1 MIRIARRVCPAAVQV
16 YTGTMYA
23 MPASI
28 TLGAFAASA
37 THRYQFTVNF
47 PDSGTGGADNA
58 YQGGVDDSRVRL
70 GLDELS
76 EASGGNDEQATKHAA
91 DRGQARLQR

>member
-1 MIRIARRVCPAAVQV
+1 
-16 YTGTMYA
+16 

-28 TLGAFAASA
+28 SLGTFAAGV

-47 PDSGTGGADNA
+47 PDSGTGGADNSLPERHDH
-58 YQGGVDDSRVRL
+58 GRVRL

-76 EASGGNDEQATKHAA
+76 KGTPP
-91 DRGQARLQR
+91 QRE